1 MHVFY
6 LKEIRGMSYFNRQ
19 CVIGVSLSEPHTY
32 VKYIKSVGVYI
43 YILSDSTIVLP
54 M

>member
-1 MHVFY
+1 
-6 LKEIRGMSYFNRQ
+6 MSYFNRQ

-43 YILSDSTIVLP
+43 YIIRQHNSASYVGMVVVVYIP
-54 M
+54 